1 MGKPIEGLFYFV
13 GPLNAESTKLFNFVK
28 SQKRHVYTT
37 DNADEIDQGSKQLGK
52 AVVVFSDAK
61 LALSFLTEN
70 NLSSEKVMPCL
81 LIDKDGTYN
90 DDVMKKFQKLNLHF
104 YTPRL
109 SAQLVKDVKDF
120 YKQVKTV
127 IKEDEV
133 EFIVPKDE

>member
-13 GPLNAESTKLFNFVK
+13 GALNTETTKLYDFIK
-28 SQKRHVYTT
+28 GQKKHVYKT
-37 DNADEIDQGSKQLGK
+37 DNPDEIDQGAKQLGK

-70 NLSSEKVMPCL
+70 NLSSEMTMPCL
-81 LIDKDGTYN
+81 LIEKDGTYN

-104 YTPRL
+104 YTPKV
-109 SAQLVKDVKDF
+109 SVQLVKDIKDF
-120 YKQVKTV
+120 YKQVKTT

-133 EFIVPKDE
+133 EFVVPKDE

>member
-13 GPLNAESTKLFNFVK
+13 GALNIESTKLYDFVK
-28 SQKRHVYTT
+28 SQKKHVYKT
-37 DNADEIDQGSKQLGK
+37 DNPDEIDQGSKQLGK
-52 AVVVFSDAK
+52 AIVVFSDTK
-61 LALSFLTEN
+61 LALAFLTEN
-70 NLSSEKVMPCL
+70 NLPSETIMSCL

-109 SAQLVKDVKDF
+109 SVQLVKDIKDF
-120 YKQVKTV
+120 YKQTKTI